1 MLNWKRIILYFISAL
16 VGLIILTAIFISP
29 IAKYVIEKYSEPYT
43 GRLINMD
50 YLRINLF
57 TGEVNVKGLRV
68 FERGRRG
75 IFVSVGELNAR
86 VVLLRMM
93 YSNFLI
99 KQLTIDRPVVRIAQK
114 GDHFNYDDLV
124 ERFLQEDT
132 PPVSGEQPT
141 PYWVKQFTINDATLI
156 YTNNKPAVS
165 VRLIKTFADIADISW
180 DNPAYH
186 VVLSSRLQTGGDA
199 KITLDFNST
208 SMNYFLEGDVQQLTI
223 DWMYPYLKDYMKVSE
238 LRGLVGGKFKFSGNG
253 NRPLDIGLSGTL
265 GAEKFAIVDESGELL
280 TAAEQM
286 AVQIDTI
293 NTARNRYDFSYINM
307 TRPFIRL
314 SMYDKGFNYERI
326 FTTPSSVGGDTS
338 SMVYSNIF
346 LMMAGY
352 IQELVKQYD
361 MNEYKINRLS
371 ITGGQCVFTDYTH
384 GDRFRYVLDSV
395 LLTSERINSQND
407 FLNFAISSRL
417 NTSGKLKGTLQVNP
431 QNYKDI
437 IIDAGISELL
447 ITDFNPYFKYYVAT
461 PFQNG
466 KIKYVNVTSVLNNQ
480 LDSKNILDIER
491 VKTGKKV
498 KNATAMNLPVPL
510 AVSLLKDVK
519 GNIHLDIPVK
529 GSLDD
534 PKFRWGKVV
543 WQVVKNLIVKAAT
556 APFRLIANLFGG
568 KEEDFKEVYFEYVQ
582 LGIESKQQKVLD
594 NLCKVLQQKPEMKME
609 LIQET
614 NLEDEASIIA
624 VNETKKKYLQMPAGG
639 VMTAEIKFRLDSL
652 LETDSLFVNFV
663 NQRVTGQTDLHS
675 TEEKCV
681 RIMGKESLN
690 KWVAEVMER
699 RNQAVANYLRTEKQ
713 LPNSRYIINN
723 AKPDMQLQRSAPP
736 KYIINLLAAE

>member
-1 MLNWKRIILYFISAL
+1 MFNWKRILLFIISSLIAL
-16 VGLIILTAIFISP
+16 VILAAIFISP
-29 IAKYVIEKYSEPYT
+29 IAKYVIEKYSEQYT

-57 TGEVNVKGLRV
+57 NGDVNVKGLRIY
-68 FERGRRG
+68 EKGRRG
-75 IFVSVGELNAR
+75 IFVQVGEINSR
-86 VVLLRMM
+86 VALLRMI
-93 YSNFLI
+93 YGNYLI
-99 KQLTIDRPVVRIAQK
+99 KKLTIDRPVIRIAQK
-114 GDHFNYDDLV
+114 GNHFNYDDLIK
-124 ERFLQEDT
+124 RFMQEDT
-132 PPVSGEQPT
+132 PPVPGEKPT
-141 PYWVKQFTINDATLI
+141 PYWVKQFTINDATLM
-156 YTNNKPAVS
+156 YTNNKPSVS
-165 VRLIKTFADIADISW
+165 VRVIKTFANIKDLAW
-180 DNPAYH
+180 DDPAYH
-186 VVLSSRLQTGGDA
+186 VALSSRLQTGGDA
-199 KITLDFNST
+199 KVTLDFNST
-208 SMNYFLEGDVQQLTI
+208 SMKYYLEGDVQQLTI
-223 DWMYPYLKDYMKVSE
+223 DWMYPYLKDYMKVRE
-238 LRGLVGGKFKFSGNG
+238 LRGIVGGKFKWSGNG
-253 NRPLDIGLSGTL
+253 NRPLDIALSGTL

-280 TAAEQM
+280 TAAEQV
-286 AVQIDTI
+286 AVKIDTI
-293 NTARNRYDFSYINM
+293 NTARNRYDFAFINM
-307 TRPFIRL
+307 SRPFIRL
-314 SMYDKGFNYERI
+314 TMYDKGFNYERI
-326 FTTPSSVGGDTS
+326 FTTPSSVSGDTS

-361 MNEYKINRLS
+361 MNEYKVNRLS
-371 ITGGQCVFTDYTH
+371 ISGGQCVFTDYTH

-407 FLNFAISSRL
+407 FLNFAITSRL

-431 QNYKDI
+431 KNYKDI
-437 IIDAGISELL
+437 IIDAGISDLL

-480 LDSKNILDIER
+480 LDSKNVLDVER

-582 LGIESKQQKVLD
+582 LGIENKQRKVLD

-614 NLEDEASIIA
+614 NLEDEASVIA
-624 VNETKKKYLQMPAGG
+624 VNETKKKYLQLPAGG
-639 VMTAEIKFRLDSL
+639 VMTAAIKARLDSL
-652 LETDSLFVNFV
+652 PESDSLFVKFV
-663 NQRVTGQTDLHS
+663 NQRVSGQTDLHS

-681 RIMGKESLN
+681 RIIGKESLQQ
-690 KWVAEVMER
+690 WVSEVMER
-699 RNQAVANYLRTEKQ
+699 RNQAVNNYLRTEKQ
-713 LPNSRYIINN
+713 LPENRYVIKN

-736 KYIINLLAAE
+736 KYIINLSAAE

>member
-1 MLNWKRIILYFISAL
+1 MFNWKRILLFIFSSLVAL
-16 VGLIILTAIFISP
+16 VILAAIFISP
-29 IAKYVIEKYSEPYT
+29 IAKYLIEKYSEQYT
-43 GRLINMD
+43 GRLINMN

-57 TGEVNVKGLRV
+57 NGEVNVKGLRIYEK
-68 FERGRRG
+68 ERKG
-75 IFVSVGELNAR
+75 IFVSVGEIDAR
-86 VVLLRMM
+86 VSLIKMI
-93 YSNFLI
+93 YSNYLI
-99 KQLTIDRPVVRIAQK
+99 KKLHIKSPVIRIAQK
-114 GDHFNYDDLV
+114 GNQFNYDDLV
-124 ERFLQEDT
+124 KRFLTDET
-132 PPVSGEQPT
+132 PSKQPAAPT
-141 PYWVKQFTINDATLI
+141 QYWVKQFQIENATLK
-156 YTNNKPAVS
+156 YTNSKPAVT
-165 VRLIKTFADIADISW
+165 LQLENTHAEIADLAW
-180 DNPAYH
+180 NNPLYH
-186 VVLSSRLQTGGDA
+186 VVLATRLQTGGDA
-199 KITLDFNST
+199 KGVLDFNGNTLQYHLAADINQFSI
-208 SMNYFLEGDVQQLTI
+208 G
-223 DWMYPYLKDYMKVSE
+223 WMYPYLKDYMKVSD
-238 LRGLVGGKFKFSGNG
+238 LRGIVGGKFQLTGNG
-253 NRPLDIGLSGTL
+253 NRPLDIALSGTL

-286 AVQIDTI
+286 AVKIDTI
-293 NTARNRYDFSYINM
+293 HTAKNRYDFADINM
-307 TRPFIRL
+307 RKPFIRL
-314 SMYDKGFNYERI
+314 TMYDKGFNYERI
-326 FTTPSSVGGDTS
+326 FTTPAAVSGDTS
-338 SMVYSNIF
+338 RLVYSNIF

-352 IQELVKQYD
+352 IQDLVKQYD
-361 MNEYKINRLS
+361 QNEYKVNRLS
-371 ITGGQCVFTDYTH
+371 ISGGQCIFTDYTH

-407 FLNFAISSRL
+407 FLNFAVTARL
-417 NTSGKLKGTLQVNP
+417 NTSGKMKGTLKVNP
-431 QNYKDI
+431 KNYKDI
-437 IIDAGISELL
+437 MIDAGISDLL

-466 KIKYVNVTSVLNNQ
+466 KIRYVNVTTVLNNK
-480 LDSKNILDIER
+480 LDSKNVLDVER

-568 KEEDFKEVYFEYVQ
+568 KEEDFKEVYFDYVQ
-582 LGIESKQQKVLD
+582 LGIEPKQQKVLD
-594 NLCKVLQQKPEMKME
+594 NLCKVLQQKAEMKME

-614 NLEDEASIIA
+614 NLEDEASVIA
-624 VNETKKKYLQMPAGG
+624 VNETKKKYLQIPAGG
-639 VMTAEIKFRLDSL
+639 VMTAEIKKRLDSL
-652 LETDSLFVNFV
+652 PDSDSSFVKFV

-681 RIMGKESLN
+681 RIMGKEALA

-713 LPNSRYIINN
+713 LPAQRFVIVN
-723 AKPDMQLQRSAPP
+723 AKPDNQLQRSAPP
-736 KYIINLLAAE
+736 KYVINLAASE